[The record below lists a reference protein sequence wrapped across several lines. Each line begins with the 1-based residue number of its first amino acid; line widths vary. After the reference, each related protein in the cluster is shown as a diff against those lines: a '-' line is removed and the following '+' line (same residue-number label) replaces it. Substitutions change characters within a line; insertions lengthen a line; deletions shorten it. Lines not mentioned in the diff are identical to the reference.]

1 MSLFLSAILLTVL
14 VIALSTVALL
24 ATGRLSSLSLG
35 AKSLLLFGPS
45 VDSIVALWLLHWLGL
60 STLNAFMGGLLTGI
74 VSLTLLQPLLIPQ
87 RLVVWRLAWE
97 NIRRRRRQS
106 VLMVAGLVIASSIIT
121 SSLVVGD
128 SLDATVG
135 YEVEASWGETDVLL
149 SGMNP
154 QTGVSV
160 LFAQDTAQRAWDSME
175 EDDSLEPLLK
185 GRQYGWAT
193 SVSLTAQDGVGE
205 PSISWFARNSTVDEL
220 GIWAPLGGD
229 EGLRFS
235 ALQAY
240 NDGAVIPQV
249 AINKAASDAL
259 NLKVGDV
266 ADMGWYITDED
277 QERVRRVR
285 EVGIAA
291 IVDNEGQGAMSGTQS
306 PAVFTDL
313 ITAQELAEL
322 GNDISRLSIALDDQ
336 LSDAE
341 VEDASQRIK
350 GHLDEAFTSSDTGL
364 NISIDSATGAV
375 TVSSSSNLGRIS
387 GDDVRGLRENQSSL
401 YPSGVMMEVLQ
412 VPLID
417 ATVTGEPLLTLAD
430 SDVTLLHDS
439 TSAIWHAGLSGGGF
453 QLHDSNEAWVWQAGQ
468 GNALNDVAF
477 SANGTAA
484 SFSHNEG
491 LVLAD
496 ESDVEHSSVASFNT
510 DHPVEAVAYGGGFWW
525 ALEAEDERLLLHR
538 LSETYDDVTT
548 FNLTI
553 DLPSTVLYYDLM
565 VDENVHLSLE
575 GLFSTNYF
583 ESNGISNVVM
593 EESDGSTWPNQT
605 ESSTIQLHENCDGKA
620 STLSVHNSAWCTQT
634 HGLLRWNTSSGE
646 LESIRLPVMS
656 DAPGFGRFPQMFLAF
671 GGENS
676 TLDVAKG
683 HVAVSSRLQGLPLN
697 DSNLSIAVKGVIPYA
712 YGNDSAMFLQND
724 GVYTSLPG
732 FEQLSDLESVVLGL
746 IHLDDAEEL
755 SLADEDQRSLLLISG
770 GPFSESNTDAAIMNL
785 TAWFDEQSSITDVF
799 LDVRAVKVDAARQA
813 AESSGLL
820 SAMFLVFGTFTI
832 AAGVLLVLTIIMLL
846 ADVRR
851 SELAIARA
859 LGLRSSDARAF
870 FVQEGLVLSV
880 VAGGLGSLL
889 GLGLAWLISVGFS
902 SIFASVGAQTFRFD
916 WTLDS
921 FLSGWIWGSLL
932 AIALLWASAF
942 WNAQLNIVR
951 ALRGGRLVLAKGVPW
966 GVYLVQIVGLGGFL
980 TCLAA
985 LLVWGGSSGL
995 SYAAYVLSGVFA
1007 MLVFV
1012 PLVTWE
1018 LPVWLSAK
1026 PFWERWSRHSP
1037 RNTLGALGTLW
1048 LVWTLFLGPIDPIR
1062 ASMTADE
1069 LTFIVLGLLQVLSG
1083 VMVLT
1088 SIAPLVVQRITK
1100 SKIITRKFGVV
1111 GPVSLAHPLAHPV
1124 RTAVVMGMFSITMFS
1139 VVVLSGYTAQFDTYS
1154 SSFVEDAEG
1163 DFELL
1168 LTSSRSRPIELDN
1181 DPYSWGIEHEAIAN
1195 IDAVGRI
1202 YRAPIHLEDASG
1214 ERMPYLLRGFDEGFS
1229 SHGGLPLYA
1238 WDEQLGETEEDAWA
1252 AIENFENVVFLD
1264 ASFGLETST
1273 DGASLVPLQF
1283 SIGDS
1288 ISLIDF
1294 SNPKNTRTVQVG
1306 GFLEQSSYIF
1316 SPGVWMNG
1324 ELVEGQFGGEVT
1336 RMYVSVSEDAQ
1347 PVNGSDGLEN
1357 VPGQGKPEQVRQAA
1371 LELDSVLAQSLADE
1385 SVSVQTVAEEVMV
1398 IQSLVLAILSLFQGY
1413 LALGLIVGVAGIAV
1427 VTIRNVSE
1435 RRMTIGMLRAIGFR
1449 QRHVLAIFIVEVSW
1463 VAALGMLN
1471 GLLIGYGFHLVLYK
1485 AIWESEGAAFV
1496 FPWASTLFLFICG
1509 WLIALIATYG
1519 PTQRASKIPPSAA
1532 LRSI

>member
-1 MSLFLSAILLTVL
+1 MILLLPVTLLLVL
-14 VIALSTVALL
+14 VIALSLVALI
-24 ATGRLSSLSLG
+24 ATGRLSTLSLG

-45 VDSIVALWLLHWLGL
+45 VDAILVFWVLVWFGL
-60 STLNAFMGGLLTGI
+60 STLNAFMGGLLAGI

-160 LFAQDTAQRAWDSME
+160 LFAQDTAQRAWDSMG
-175 EDDSLEPLLK
+175 EDESLEPLLK

-193 SVSLTAQDGVGE
+193 SVSLTGPDGVGE

-220 GIWAPLGGD
+220 GIWAPLGG
-229 EGLRFS
+229 EGGLRFS
-235 ALQAY
+235 TLAAY
-240 NDGAVIPQV
+240 NNGAIIPQIAV
-249 AINKAASDAL
+249 NKAASDAL

-291 IVDNEGQGAMSGTQS
+291 IVENEGQGAMSGTQS

-313 ITAQELAEL
+313 MTAQGLAEL
-322 GNDISRLSIALDDQ
+322 GDDISRFSIALNDQ
-336 LSDAE
+336 MEDVE
-341 VEDASQRIK
+341 IEDATQRIK
-350 GHLDEAFTSSDTGL
+350 HHLDEAFMASDTGL
-364 NISIDSATGAV
+364 NISVDSSTGAV

-387 GDDVRGLRENQSSL
+387 GDDVRGLRENRSSL

-417 ATVTGEPLLTLAD
+417 ATVAGEPLLTLAD

-439 TSAIWHAGLSGGGF
+439 STALWHAGPSGGGF
-453 QLHDSNEAWVWQAGQ
+453 QLHASDEAWIWQVDQ
-468 GNALNDVAF
+468 GNILNDVAF
-477 SANGTAA
+477 SATGTSG
-484 SFSHNEG
+484 SFGHDRG
-491 LVLAD
+491 LVLGS
-496 ESDVEHSSVASFNT
+496 ESDVEQSSIATFKT
-510 DHPVEAVAYGGGFWW
+510 EHPVEAVAYGGGFWW
-525 ALEAEDERLLLHR
+525 ALEAEDERLILHR
-538 LSETYDDVTT
+538 LSDNYENVTT
-548 FNLTI
+548 FNLTV
-553 DLPSTVLYYDLM
+553 DLPSTVLYYDIM
-565 VDENVHLSLE
+565 VDEHVHLSLE
-575 GLFSTNYF
+575 GLFTTSYY
-583 ESNGISNVVM
+583 ESNGLLDVVM
-593 EESDGSTWPNQT
+593 EVSDA
-605 ESSTIQLHENCDGKA
+605 SSWAEQSENISLQPHEMCNGIA
-620 STLSVHNSAWCTQT
+620 SISSANNSAWCTQSN
-634 HGLLRWNTSSGE
+634 GLLRWNTSSGE
-646 LESIRLPVMS
+646 IESIRLPVMS

-676 TLDVAKG
+676 TLDVAVG
-683 HVAVSSRLQGLPLN
+683 HVAVSNRLEGLPLN
-697 DSNLSIAVKGVIPYA
+697 DTNLSIGVKGVIPYA
-712 YGNDSAMFLQND
+712 YGNDTAMFLEND

-732 FEQLSDLESVVLGL
+732 FEQLSELESVVLGL
-746 IHLDDAEEL
+746 IHLDDAEVL

-770 GPFSESNTDAAIMNL
+770 GPFSDENANSAVDNL

-880 VAGGLGSLL
+880 IAGGLGSLL

-942 WNAQLNIVR
+942 WNAQLNIVK

-966 GVYLVQIVGLGGFL
+966 GVYLVQVLGFGGLL
-980 TCLAA
+980 TCLAG
-985 LLVWGGSSGL
+985 LFVLGDSSGL

-1012 PLVTWE
+1012 PLLTWE
-1018 LPVWLSAK
+1018 LPVWLSAR
-1026 PFWERWSRHSP
+1026 PRWERWSRHSP

-1048 LVWTLFLGPIDPIR
+1048 LVWTLLLGPIDPVR

-1088 SIAPLVVQRITK
+1088 SIAPLAVQRITK
-1100 SKIITRKFGVV
+1100 LKFVTRKFGVV

-1168 LTSSRSRPIELDN
+1168 LTSSRSRPIELEN
-1181 DPYSWGIEHEAIAN
+1181 DPYSWGIEHEAIGN

-1202 YRAPIHLEDASG
+1202 YRAPVHLEDASG

-1252 AIENFENVVFLD
+1252 AIENFENIVFLD
-1264 ASFGLETST
+1264 ASFGLEATT
-1273 DGASLVPLQF
+1273 DGTSLVPLQF
-1283 SIGDS
+1283 SIGDT

-1294 SNPKNTRTVQVG
+1294 SNPKNTRSVQVG

-1316 SPGVWMNG
+1316 SAGVWMNG
-1324 ELVEGQFGGEVT
+1324 EVVDEQFGGEVT
-1336 RMYVSVSEDAQ
+1336 RMYVSVADDAK
-1347 PVNGSDGLEN
+1347 PVNGSGEWEDIAA
-1357 VPGQGKPEQVRQAA
+1357 QGKTKKVRQAA
-1371 LELDSVLAQSLADE
+1371 LELDSVLAKALADD
-1385 SVSVQTVAEEVMV
+1385 SVSVQTVSEEVMV

-1485 AIWESEGAAFV
+1485 AIWEAEGAAFV
-1496 FPWASTLFLFICG
+1496 FPWGSTLFLFVCG
-1509 WLIALIATYG
+1509 WFIALVATYG

>member
-1 MSLFLSAILLTVL
+1 MTLFIPATLLIVL
-14 VIALSTVALL
+14 VIALSIGALL
-24 ATGRLSSLSLG
+24 ATGRFSSLSLG
-35 AKSLLLFGPS
+35 KKLLLIFGPS
-45 VDSIVALWLLHWLGL
+45 VDAIVVLWVLLWLGL
-60 STLNAFMGGLLTGI
+60 STLNGFMGGLLAGI
-74 VSLTLLQPLLIPQ
+74 VSLTFIQPLIIPQ

-135 YEVEASWGETDVLL
+135 YEVEAAWGETDVLL
-149 SGMNP
+149 SGLNP

-160 LFAQDTAQRAWDSME
+160 LFDQQTAQRAWVAMG
-175 EDDSLEPLLK
+175 EDTSLEPLLK

-193 SVSLTAQDGVGE
+193 SVSLTGPDGVGE

-220 GIWAPLGGD
+220 GIWSPLGGED
-229 EGLRFS
+229 GLRFS
-235 ALQAY
+235 ALSSF
-240 NDGAVIPQV
+240 NNGAVIPQV
-249 AINKAASDAL
+249 AINTAASEAL
-259 NLKVGDV
+259 DLEVGDV
-266 ADMGWYITDED
+266 ANMGWYITDED
-277 QERVRRVR
+277 QQRVRRVR
-285 EVGIAA
+285 EVTIAA
-291 IVDNEGQGAMSGTQS
+291 IVANEGQGAMAGSQS

-313 ITAQELAEL
+313 GTAQELAEL
-322 GNDISRLSIALDDQ
+322 GGYISRLSIALDDR
-336 LSDAE
+336 LGE
-341 VEDASQRIK
+341 EEIEDASLSIK
-350 GHLDEAFTSSDTGL
+350 KHLDDAFTASDAGL
-364 NISIDSATGAV
+364 NISIDSTTGAV
-375 TVSSSSNLGRIS
+375 TVSSSSNLGRIN

-401 YPSGVMMEVLQ
+401 YPSGMMMEVLQ
-412 VPLID
+412 APLID
-417 ATVTGEPLLTLAD
+417 ATVDGEPLLTLAD

-439 TSAIWHAGLSGGGF
+439 SSALWHAGPSGGGF
-453 QLHDSNEAWVWQAGQ
+453 QLHSSNEAWIWQVDQ
-468 GNALNDVAF
+468 GNIINDIAF
-477 SANGTAA
+477 STNGTSA
-484 SFSHNEG
+484 SFAHDEG
-491 LVLAD
+491 LVLGD
-496 ESDVEHSSVASFNT
+496 ESDVENSSAATFHST
-510 DHPVEAVAYGGGFWW
+510 HPVEAVTYGGGFWW
-525 ALEAEDERLLLHR
+525 ALEADEERLQLHR
-538 LSETYDDVTT
+538 LSDDYQQVTT
-548 FNLTI
+548 FNLTVN
-553 DLPSTVLYYDLM
+553 LPSTILAYDLM
-565 VDENVHLSLE
+565 VEQNVHVSLE
-575 GLFSTNYF
+575 GLFSTSYYASNGLSDLSMGPDNASSWAN
-583 ESNGISNVVM
+583 EGSNNTLQLHEQCNGISSTNPN
-593 EESDGSTWPNQT
+593 DG
-605 ESSTIQLHENCDGKA
+605 A
-620 STLSVHNSAWCTQT
+620 AWCTQE
-634 HGLLRWNTSSGE
+634 HGLLRWNVSSGE
-646 LESIRLPVMS
+646 IDSIRLPVMS

-671 GGENS
+671 GGANS
-676 TLDVAKG
+676 NLDVSIG
-683 HVAVSSRLQGLPLN
+683 HVAVSSRLQGLSLN
-697 DSNLSIAVKGVIPYA
+697 DTNLSIAVKGVIPYA
-712 YGNDSAMFLQND
+712 YGNDTAVLLQND

-732 FEQLSDLESVVLGL
+732 FEQLNELESVVLGL
-746 IHLDDAEEL
+746 IHLDDAEKL

-770 GPFSESNTDAAIMNL
+770 GPFAENNSVLAVENL
-785 TAWFDEQSSITDVF
+785 TSWFDEQSSISDLF
-799 LDVRAVKVDAARQA
+799 LNVRAVKVDASRQA

-880 VAGGLGSLL
+880 IAGGLGSLL
-889 GLGLAWLISVGFS
+889 GLGLAWVISVGFS
-902 SIFASVGAQTFRFD
+902 SIFASVGAQSFRFD

-932 AIALLWASAF
+932 AISLLWATAF

-951 ALRGGRLVLAKGVPW
+951 ALRGGRLTLSKGVPW
-966 GVYLVQIVGLGGFL
+966 GVYLVQIIGLGGL
-980 TCLAA
+980 VTCLGG
-985 LLVWGGSSGL
+985 LLVIGTSNGL

-1012 PLVTWE
+1012 PLLTWE
-1018 LPVWLSAK
+1018 LPVLLSSR
-1026 PFWERWSRHSP
+1026 PRWERWSRHAP

-1048 LVWTLFLGPIDPIR
+1048 LVWTLILGPFDPLR

-1069 LTFIVLGLLQVLSG
+1069 ITFIVLGLLQVLSG

-1088 SIAPLVVQRITK
+1088 SIAPLAVQRITK
-1100 SKIITRKFGVV
+1100 FKIITRKFGVV

-1168 LTSSRSRPIELDN
+1168 LTSSRSRPIELEN
-1181 DPYSWGIEHEAIAN
+1181 DPYAWGIDHEAIAN

-1202 YRAPIHLEDASG
+1202 YRAPVHLEDSSG

-1238 WDEQLGETEEDAWA
+1238 WDEQLGETEEEAWKTV
-1252 AIENFENVVFLD
+1252 ENFENIIFLD
-1264 ASFGLETST
+1264 ASFGLEST
-1273 DGASLVPLQF
+1273 TEGASLVPLQF

-1294 SNPKNTRTVQVG
+1294 SNPKNTRIVQVG

-1324 ELVEGQFGGEVT
+1324 EIVEEQFGGEVT
-1336 RMYVSVSEDAQ
+1336 RMYVSVAEDAQ
-1347 PVNGSDGLEN
+1347 PVDITEGPETVSA
-1357 VPGQGKPEQVRQAA
+1357 QGKSEDVRRAA
-1371 LELDSVLAQSLADE
+1371 LELDSVLSQALAEE

-1463 VAALGMLN
+1463 IAALGMLN

-1485 AIWESEGAAFV
+1485 AIWEAEGAAFV
-1496 FPWASTLFLFICG
+1496 FPWASTLLLFVCG
-1509 WLIALIATYG
+1509 WVIALVATYG
-1519 PTQRASKIPPSAA
+1519 PTKRASKIPPSAA
-1532 LRSI
+1532 LRSL